1 MENLPDLDTIMTTIT
16 DWTNRILAV
25 ELPVPDA
32 ALIFAFIL
40 IIFAMRLTARSTKDS
55 LRTEIEE
62 VYQSELLLAN
72 RRAQQAKGE
81 LRKAELEIERER
93 QKRRREAMRGGD
105 PRRKNKPRLVEPPKV
120 IQQV

>member
-1 MENLPDLDTIMTTIT
+1 MENLPDLDAILTTVT
-16 DWTNRILAV
+16 GWTNRILSM
-25 ELPVPDA
+25 ELPIPDA

-40 IIFAMRLTARSTKDS
+40 ITFAMRSTARSSKDD
-55 LRTEIEE
+55 LRAEIEE

-105 PRRKNKPRLVEPPKV
+105 TRRTKSPRLLETSKT